1 MINQCYRDREEE
13 ERKGRKGERKGRRE
27 KGKESE
33 GEREK
38 GRERS
43 SQDTLGSANSI
54 KSDGNT
60 SGIPPTLV
68 LTTCNLKKGN
78 LACKIA

>member
-1 MINQCYRDREEE
+1 M
-13 ERKGRKGERKGRRE
+13 K
-27 KGKESE
+27 
-33 GEREK
+33 ERER

-68 LTTCNLKKGN
+68 LTTCNLKRETLHAKLPEKFRTKTHN
-78 LACKIA
+78 LLIIIRNMLLTYSMHM